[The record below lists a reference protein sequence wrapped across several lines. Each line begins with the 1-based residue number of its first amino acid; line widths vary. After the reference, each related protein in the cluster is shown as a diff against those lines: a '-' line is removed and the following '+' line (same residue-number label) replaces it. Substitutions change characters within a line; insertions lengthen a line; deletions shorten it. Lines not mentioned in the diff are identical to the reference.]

1 MYIRLGTT
9 NIKYGRTVSDYMI
22 ISEVV
27 DSKCSYESPVLV
39 RDKDEL
45 DIYFGK
51 DFTSRD
57 YFDEL
62 LKNKVTLYLYRPI
75 SKEPNTTYIGYIDLE
90 KYTIYQENGKEIFFD
105 SKEDLPNIPQTE
117 TIYIIK
123 GTDSTGNTE
132 LENPSYLYTYQVI
145 WLGEESGWTEVS
157 QLSQNQGIVSKY
169 SESWNNRD
177 TLRIMRYLYNN
188 GPEYVHPKYQED
200 TESRIYTEDIDQKL
214 VLETS
219 PDDLDDIYRGYQGYS
234 MFFDYTDV
242 QKDSIFDYTRQ
253 SPYIIINCWGDVT
266 TKGDKNEIIT
276 IQSGEIRVLFYFNKD
291 QSKAGLPSS
300 IVSKDYYDF
309 AVPINT
315 SSFNSVSG
323 VMEEL
328 MKNISS
334 TFTTIDIN
342 YEDGERQISFPF
354 SYKIEKITTT
364 KYRVWNSHCF
374 HISHFHTILGLEI
387 EDDFSRSQDILTQ
400 ATDNDWRLEFTSR
413 TIGTLEEDGE
423 IGIKIEQIKNY
434 NYKYRVTITRYDY
447 SEVFEVNAFNISEK
461 GEIPQRIDY
470 VINKHSKLV
479 RCHLREYYYYNGRKI
494 RYTHNSS
501 WSGIF
506 RTGEWKLRRAT
517 SENYY
522 SDMYW
527 EGLKAI
533 KNEKDDV
540 EIDFILIPNIQNYR
554 SPILNTSY
562 YPEYKTFLEYFPD
575 SSMQFLIEN
584 RDNGYTYIEL
594 SENPKNPEKGVIYV
608 INGSYFEWN
617 GSKLINRSADKEI
630 ANRLGNNCV
639 FNYNEGNT
647 ENRLVYFYRNMEV
660 LGHPRPGYYLF
671 LRGILTDVY
680 SERVSNISYQAP
692 SPDPYENTSFENS
705 LEIYKSNYLCD
716 NNQIYYYKKFLTRDG
731 DISSPLMRFC
741 IGKVTRE
748 IMKNKWELLGK
759 QFLGEIRSSLN
770 TILESIKSR
779 YSFIKVLYEEDIMF
793 IKDTIYITINLG
805 VSDLVDK
812 NITLDITLNYNN

>member
-9 NIKYGRTVSDYMI
+9 NIKYGRTINDYMI

-75 SKEPNTTYIGYIDLE
+75 SPDPNITCTEYIDLD
-90 KYTIYQENGKEIFFD
+90 KYSIYQENGKEIFFD
-105 SKEDLPNIPQTE
+105 SKEDLPDTPQTE
-117 TIYIIK
+117 TIYIVK
-123 GTDSTGNTE
+123 GTDLAGNTE
-132 LENPSYLYTYQVI
+132 LENTIYLHTYQVI
-145 WLGEESGWTEVS
+145 WLGEEYGWTEVS
-157 QLSQNQGIVSKY
+157 QLPQNQGIVSRY

-177 TLRIMRYLYNN
+177 TLRIMRYLYK
-188 GPEYVHPKYQED
+188 GPEYVHPSYQED
-200 TESRIYTEDIDQKL
+200 TESRVYTEDIDQEL
-214 VLETS
+214 VLETL
-219 PDDLDDIYRGYQGYS
+219 PDDLEEINKGYYGYS
-234 MFFDYTDV
+234 ILFNYLNV
-242 QKDSIFDYTRQ
+242 KKDSIFEYTES
-253 SPYIIINCWGDVT
+253 SPYIIMNCWGDVI
-266 TKGDKNEIIT
+266 KNKEEIVK
-276 IQSGEIRVLFYFNKD
+276 SGEIRVLFYFKSD
-291 QSKAGLPSS
+291 DSYTPKLPSS
-300 IVSKDYYDF
+300 LRNYYDYTIPLNISK
-309 AVPINT
+309 ANT
-315 SSFNSVSG
+315 VG
-323 VMEEL
+323 EAMEIL
-328 MKNISS
+328 MKSISS
-334 TFTTIDIN
+334 PLSIRDQES
-342 YEDGERQISFPF
+342 EDQVLLIPF
-354 SYKIEKITTT
+354 SYKIEKTTGT
-364 KYRVWNSHCF
+364 EYRVWSDHCF
-374 HISHFHTILGLEI
+374 QISHFHTIPGLEI
-387 EDDFSRSQDILTQ
+387 EHDFSKTQDILTQ

-413 TIGTLEEDGE
+413 TTGTLGEDGE

-461 GEIPQRIDY
+461 GEVPQRIDY
-470 VINKHSKLV
+470 VINRHSKLV

-494 RYTHNSS
+494 KYTHNSS

-517 SENYY
+517 SETYY
-522 SDMYW
+522 PEMYW

-533 KNEKDDV
+533 KNEKDDI
-540 EIDFILIPNIQNYR
+540 EIDFILIPNIRNYR

-562 YPEYKTFLEYFPD
+562 YPEYKTLLEYFPD

-584 RDNGYTYIEL
+584 KDNGYTYIEL
-594 SENPKNPEKGVIYV
+594 PENPKNPEKDVIYI
-608 INGSYFEWN
+608 INGSYLEWD
-617 GSKLINRSADKEI
+617 GSKFINRSADKEV
-630 ANRLGNNCV
+630 ANRLGNSCI

-647 ENRLVYFYRNMEV
+647 ENRLVYFYRDMEV

-671 LRGILTDVY
+671 LKGILTDVY

-692 SPDPYENTSFENS
+692 SSDPYENTSFENS

-716 NNQIYYYKKFLTRDG
+716 NNQVYYYKKFLTREG
-731 DISSPLMRFC
+731 DVSSPLIRFC

-748 IMKNKWELLGK
+748 IMKNKWDLLGK
-759 QFLGEIRSSLN
+759 QFLGDIRSSLN
-770 TILESIKSR
+770 TILENIKSR

-793 IKDTIYITINLG
+793 IEDTIYITISLG

>member
-9 NIKYGRTVSDYMI
+9 NIKYGRTINDYMI

-75 SKEPNTTYIGYIDLE
+75 SPDPNITCTEYIDLD
-90 KYTIYQENGKEIFFD
+90 KYSIYQENGKEIFFD
-105 SKEDLPNIPQTE
+105 SKEDLPDTPQTE
-117 TIYIIK
+117 TIYIVK
-123 GTDSTGNTE
+123 GTDLAGNTE
-132 LENPSYLYTYQVI
+132 INNPAYLHTYQVI
-145 WLGEESGWTEVS
+145 WLGEDYGWTEVS
-157 QLSQNQGIVSKY
+157 QLAQNQGIVSKY

-177 TLRIMRYLYNN
+177 TLRIMRYLYNT
-188 GPEYVHPKYQED
+188 GPEYVYPSYQED

-214 VLETS
+214 VLETL
-219 PDDLDDIYRGYQGYS
+219 PDNLEDIYKGYQGYS
-234 MFFDYTDV
+234 MFIDYSGIS
-242 QKDSIFDYTRQ
+242 KESIFEYTGH

-266 TKGDKNEIIT
+266 TNRDKEEIT
-276 IQSGEIRVLFYFNKD
+276 LMSGEIRVLFYFTKD
-291 QSKAGLPSS
+291 QDRIVPPSTV
-300 IVSKDYYDF
+300 VSKDYYDF

-315 SSFNSVSG
+315 SSFNSVSSII
-323 VMEEL
+323 EEL

-334 TFTTIDIN
+334 TLITIN
-342 YEDGERQISFPF
+342 SNSNTGVQQISIPF
-354 SYKIEKITTT
+354 SYKIEKVSST
-364 KYRVWNSHCF
+364 KYRVWNNHCF
-374 HISHFHTILGLEI
+374 YISHFHTIPGLEI

-413 TIGTLEEDGE
+413 TTGTLGEDGE

-461 GEIPQRIDY
+461 GEVPQRIDY
-470 VINKHSKLV
+470 VINRHSKLV

-494 RYTHNSS
+494 KYTHNSS
-501 WSGIF
+501 WSGIL

-517 SENYY
+517 SETYY
-522 SDMYW
+522 PEMYW

-533 KNEKDDV
+533 KNEKDDI
-540 EIDFILIPNIQNYR
+540 EIDFILIPNIRNYR

-562 YPEYKTFLEYFPD
+562 YPEYKTLLEYFPD

-584 RDNGYTYIEL
+584 KDNGYTYIEL
-594 SENPKNPEKGVIYV
+594 PENPKNPEKDVIYI
-608 INGSYFEWN
+608 INGSYLEWD
-617 GSKLINRSADKEI
+617 GSKFINRSADKEV
-630 ANRLGNNCV
+630 ANRLGNSCI

-647 ENRLVYFYRNMEV
+647 ENRLVYFYRDMEV

-671 LRGILTDVY
+671 LKGILTDVY

-692 SPDPYENTSFENS
+692 SSDPYENTSFENS

-716 NNQIYYYKKFLTRDG
+716 NNQVYYYKKFLTREG
-731 DISSPLMRFC
+731 DVSSPLIRFC

-748 IMKNKWELLGK
+748 IMKNKWDLLGK
-759 QFLGEIRSSLN
+759 QFLGDIRSSLN
-770 TILESIKSR
+770 TILENIKSR

-793 IKDTIYITINLG
+793 IEDTIYITISLG